1 MTALGAPFQTS
12 KGVLCDSP
20 VYAREGGKGGKE
32 KLLPH
37 GKRLRPPPPP
47 AQRKSLQIVRTLEKM
62 PLFYLCSL
70 YCFREL
76 LSVLGG
82 AWVEVYPHGT
92 KTPGEMRACILLSVW
107 RRDVR
112 SDQPRGLIACLEQKP
127 ATPLVLREQLRL
139 REVCTV
145 MHNCGSRLLRMRAE
159 DGSIVRTIPEDGYGV
174 FLCRIKRM
182 DITQRQSPWLDI
194 WK

>member
-1 MTALGAPFQTS
+1 MHSELGVTRDKGEPFGMTVLGAPFQTS

-32 KLLPH
+32 KLLPR

-112 SDQPRGLIACLEQKP
+112 SDQPRGLIACLELFHRS
-127 ATPLVLREQLRL
+127 PLRRW
-139 REVCTV
+139 
-145 MHNCGSRLLRMRAE
+145 S
-159 DGSIVRTIPEDGYGV
+159 
-174 FLCRIKRM
+174 
-182 DITQRQSPWLDI
+182 
-194 WK
+194 